1 MRYRDDPIYCTLA
14 EAVADIARV
23 ATGGSSALALDD
35 LVSAAADGV
44 IEAVGSVAN
53 EIGSGQGRRK
63 LAIGPVPAWVWR
75 CIQRGQAGVSIDKG
89 EITVRTYDEK
99 AEAPRRLCYYDIRFE
114 WFDIARVWPEA
125 EPVPQPSVPTAQS
138 LEGSSAEGTETDRPK
153 RRGAYRNELRTYMAD
168 RKLATLLLQG
178 KQAVADEFVEHCRD
192 AKPELVP
199 VLPKRRE
206 IANQV
211 EKILGQRR
219 AQPLSDATS
228 NRTQP
233 PLTAARRR

>member
-23 ATGGSSALALDD
+23 ATGCSSALALDD
-35 LVSAAADGV
+35 LVSAVADGA
-44 IEAVGSVAN
+44 IEAVGSIAN
-53 EIGSGQGRRK
+53 EIAPGKWRRK

-75 CIQRGQAGVSIDKG
+75 CIQRGQAGISVEKG
-89 EITVRTYDEK
+89 EITIRTYDEK

-125 EPVPQPSVPTAQS
+125 EPVPQPHTPTAQAF
-138 LEGSSAEGTETDRPK
+138 EGLSAETTETARPK
-153 RRGAYRNELRTYMAD
+153 RRGAYRNELRKYLAD
-168 RKLATLLLQG
+168 RKLTTLLLEG
-178 KQAVADEFVEHCRD
+178 KHAVADEFVEYCQD
-192 AKPELVP
+192 KKPELVS

-211 EKILGQRR
+211 EKILGERR
-219 AQPLSDATS
+219 AE
-228 NRTQP
+228 
-233 PLTAARRR
+233 PLTDTANSRPKTPSTSAKRQ